1 VAKKAE
7 EAQDFLQNLEK
18 IEEEYIVDFLVN
30 SPSSVNANRECVL
43 AAVSKLGYALEYAA
57 EQLKADKGL
66 VLAAVTRHGWALEYA
81 ADQLKADKAVV
92 RQGIASMGDHPGH
105 AALSAAVSCSLGN
118 TLGNGASIEPAPT
131 AGMSRNLH
139 FAATTTACGVGS

>member
-1 VAKKAE
+1 MAHKVSVYLAE
-7 EAQDFLQNLEK
+7 SEIKGSN
-18 IEEEYIVDFLVN
+18 
-30 SPSSVNANRECVL
+30 
-43 AAVSKLGYALEYAA
+43 
-57 EQLKADKGL
+57 DK
-66 VLAAVTRHGWALEYA
+66 E
-81 ADQLKADKAVV
+81 VV
-92 RQGIASMGDHPGH
+92 CQGIASMGDHPGH

>member
-1 VAKKAE
+1 LRYADAT
-7 EAQDFLQNLEK
+7 
-18 IEEEYIVDFLVN
+18 
-30 SPSSVNANRECVL
+30 
-43 AAVSKLGYALEYAA
+43 SKD
-57 EQLKADKGL
+57 DK
-66 VLAAVTRHGWALEYA
+66 E
-81 ADQLKADKAVV
+81 VV
-92 RQGIASMGDHPGH
+92 CQGIASMGDHPGH

>member
-1 VAKKAE
+1 LGWSWKKDSIKAALMHKRVTDDKDCMLEVVQLSGFGDALQYASEDLKRDKDVA
-7 EAQDFLQNLEK
+7 
-18 IEEEYIVDFLVN
+18 
-30 SPSSVNANRECVL
+30 S
-43 AAVSKLGYALEYAA
+43 
-57 EQLKADKGL
+57 
-66 VLAAVTRHGWALEYA
+66 
-81 ADQLKADKAVV
+81 
-92 RQGIASMGDHPGH
+92 QGIASMGDHPGH